1 MVDHLPVSLVFL
13 VKWRLRL
20 RYRMIM
26 DGVSAQAK
34 IAAIGTLMLRTILVR
49 PPNFLSAGGLVGTNV
64 SVVVDCPV

>member
-1 MVDHLPVSLVFL
+1 
-13 VKWRLRL
+13 
-20 RYRMIM
+20 MIM